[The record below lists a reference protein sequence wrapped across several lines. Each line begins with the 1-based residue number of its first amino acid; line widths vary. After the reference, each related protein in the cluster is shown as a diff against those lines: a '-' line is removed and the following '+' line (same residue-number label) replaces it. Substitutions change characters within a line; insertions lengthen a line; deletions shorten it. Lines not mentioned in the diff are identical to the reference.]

1 MIINKADKQAKKE
14 SRITHNNPYGPLGA
28 ASMSI

>member
-1 MIINKADKQAKKE
+1 MIINKADKQARKE
-14 SRITHNNPYGPLGA
+14 SGITHKNPYGPLGA